1 MGAGSGARPC
11 MCGAGD
17 EAVDSVDGH
26 DLGAAVDHES
36 PSARR
41 WRPGHDDPMRMPTPP
56 NQRASTVLSAI
67 HSLFFATGDWP
78 SFADVDHYLVPRGEV
93 DSEDV
98 VATMPAGLLYGVTPG
113 QPRT

>member
-1 MGAGSGARPC
+1 
-11 MCGAGD
+11 
-17 EAVDSVDGH
+17 
-26 DLGAAVDHES
+26 
-36 PSARR
+36 
-41 WRPGHDDPMRMPTPP
+41 MRMPTPP